1 MIKESSAMGVQSV
14 NFFPAQML
22 TDKER
27 TDDFYQQCID
37 AGLSIVNWNL
47 NLYSSIG
54 VRNTRKNKIINYNL
68 FNDIVDKEEMNRVI
82 NPWGFDDVAKLPRY
96 KNYSLLNS
104 SLMLLFGEERRRV
117 FNPIV
122 TSINSDAVNERLRTI
137 NNAFTQTV
145 TQSLIN
151 PNESPEET
159 ERKMQE
165 FGKWANFEYKDRRAR
180 MAQQVINYLY
190 RTDYAAETFSRG
202 FEDLLI
208 AGEEIYFG
216 DVIGNKPVL
225 RKGNPLNTYSLRA
238 GTSYK
243 IEDSDIIV
251 EDGYL
256 PLGEVLDRYYDD
268 LSPKEIDALQQ
279 GFRMSTGKGLIQG
292 QEANPVFD
300 PSLIFGVEL
309 NGNIFNPNN
318 SDVSYFAG
326 GFDVQGNVRC
336 TRVLWKGM
344 RKVGS
349 LETTDPETGETI
361 KKYVDESY
369 KPNKMLGEKVEW
381 LWLSEWFEGTKIG
394 NNVYTRMRPCPVQF
408 RSMDNPSICK
418 PPVVGIVVNV
428 NANKGRSLV
437 DMTREYQYL
446 YNALMARM
454 EMTMLKDRGKMAR
467 LDLSLIPDGWEM
479 DKWMYY
485 AEVLGWQV
493 VDPFNEGQKGAATG
507 KLAGAM
513 NQNSASID
521 LEQGQYLQRTL
532 LMADFI
538 ARRVEDITGI
548 NPQRKG
554 AVDNRETVGGVE
566 RAVTQSSMSTEKWF
580 VLHDNVRI
588 RALKMWLELAKFA
601 WRNEQF
607 KRPYIMDDGSM
618 GILDFDYETF
628 VESEYG
634 IDITSSSADME
645 MTQALKQLAQPFL
658 QNGGNLSIVADLYR
672 TTDPQSLQRKIEA
685 YEQQVADNARQAQ
698 EQKNQIQMQ
707 QIEQANAQAEAT
719 AQREYDLEMAKLDIE
734 KYKIDTEASTKIQVA
749 QMATYNKREDTDL
762 NKNGIPDPM
771 EIASNALNV
780 RKQEA
785 DEFQKELDTTLKYKL
800 EQEKMDLE
808 REKMQHDK
816 ELQDKKDKAAMAREK
831 LKASAARKNKV
842 SGEK

>member
-1 MIKESSAMGVQSV
+1 MIKEQSPLGVQSV

-22 TDKER
+22 SEKEK
-27 TDDFYQQCID
+27 TDDYYQQCID
-37 AGLSIVNWNL
+37 SGLAIVNWNL

-54 VRNTRKNKIINYNL
+54 VRNTRKNKLINYNL

-96 KNYSLLNS
+96 KNYSLINS
-104 SLMLLFGEERRRV
+104 SLMLLFGEERRRA
-117 FNPIV
+117 FNPMV

-137 NNAFTQTV
+137 NNAFTQMV

-151 PNESPEET
+151 PNETPEEI

-165 FGKWANFEYKDRRAR
+165 FGRWANFEYKDRRAR

-190 RTDYAAETFSRG
+190 RTEYAAEVFSRG

-216 DVIGNKPVL
+216 DIIGNRPVL
-225 RKGNPLNTYSLRA
+225 RKANPLNTYSLRS
-238 GTSYK
+238 GSSYK
-243 IEDSDIIV
+243 IEDSDIVV

-279 GFRMSTGKGLIQG
+279 GFRLSTGKGLIQG

-300 PSLIFGVEL
+300 PSLIFGAEL
-309 NGNIFNPNN
+309 AGNVFNPNN

-349 LETTDPETGETI
+349 LTTTDPETGETI
-361 KKYVDESY
+361 KQYVDETY
-369 KPNKMLGEKVEW
+369 KPNKELGETVDW
-381 LWLSEWFEGTKIG
+381 LWISEWYEGTKIG
-394 NNVYTRMRPCPVQF
+394 TNIYTRMRPCPVQF
-408 RSMDNPSICK
+408 RTMDNPSICK

-437 DMTREYQYL
+437 DMVREYQYL
-446 YNALMARM
+446 YNALMARL
-454 EMTMLKDRGKMAR
+454 EMGMTKDKGKMAR

-493 VDPFNEGQKGAATG
+493 VDPFNEGQKGAAMG

-513 NQNSASID
+513 NQNSSSID
-521 LEQGQYLQRTL
+521 LEQGNYLQRTL

-538 ARRVEDITGI
+538 AKRVEDITGI

-580 VLHDNVRI
+580 VLHDNVRV

-601 WRNEQF
+601 WRGEKF
-607 KRPYIMDDGSM
+607 KRPYLLDDGSM
-618 GILDFDYETF
+618 GILDFDYEQF
-628 VESEYG
+628 VEAEYG
-634 IDITSSSADME
+634 VDITSSTSDME
-645 MTQALKQLAQPFL
+645 MMQALKQLAQPFL
-658 QNGGNLSIVADLYR
+658 QNGGNLAVVADLYR
-672 TTDPQSLQRKIEA
+672 TTDPQSFQRKLEA
-685 YEQQVADNARQAQ
+685 YEQQKADEARQMQ
-698 EQKNQIQMQ
+698 EQQNQLQSQQIQQ
-707 QIEQANAQAEAT
+707 TQAQIEMEN
-719 AQREYDLEMAKLDIE
+719 QRAYDIEMAKLE
-734 KYKIDTEASTKIQVA
+734 LERYKIDTEASTKIQVA
-749 QMATYNKREDTDL
+749 QMAVYNKRENVDL
-762 NKNGIPDPM
+762 DNNGIPDPL
-771 EIASNALNV
+771 ELAKNALDV
-780 RKQEA
+780 RKQES
-785 DEFQKELDTTLKYKL
+785 EEIHKELDTTLKYQVEK
-800 EQEKMDLE
+800 EKMDLE
-808 REKMQHDK
+808 REKMDHETK
-816 ELQDKKDKAAMAREK
+816 LQEAKDKAALAREK
-831 LKASAARKNKV
+831 LKAKTTLKNKTV
-842 SGEK
+842 SGK

>member
-1 MIKESSAMGVQSV
+1 MIKEQSPMGVQSV

-27 TDDFYQQCID
+27 NDDYYQQCID
-37 AGLSIVNWNL
+37 AGLAIVNWNL

-68 FNDIVDKEEMNRVI
+68 FNDIVDKEEMDRVI

-96 KNYSLLNS
+96 KNYSLVNS

-122 TSINSDAVNERLRTI
+122 TSINSDAVNEKLNTI
-137 NNAFTQTV
+137 KSAFTQSV
-145 TQSLIN
+145 MQSLLN
-151 PNESPEET
+151 PNESQEET

-165 FGKWANFEYKDRRAR
+165 FGKWANFDYKDRRSR

-190 RTDYAAETFSRG
+190 KTDYAAEIFSRG

-216 DVIGNKPVL
+216 DIIGNKPVL

-238 GTSYK
+238 GTSYR
-243 IEDSDIIV
+243 IEESDIIV

-268 LSPKEIDALQQ
+268 LKPTEIDALQQ
-279 GFRMSTGKGLIQG
+279 GFKTSTGKGLLQG

-300 PSLIFGVEL
+300 PALLFGVEL
-309 NGNIFNPNN
+309 AGSVYNPNN

-336 TRVLWKGM
+336 TRVMWKGM
-344 RKVGS
+344 RKIGS
-349 LETTDPETGETI
+349 VYTTDPETGETTKI
-361 KKYVDESY
+361 YVDENY
-369 KPNKMLGEKVEW
+369 KPNKELGEKVAW
-381 LWLSEWFEGTKIG
+381 IWVSEWYEGTKIG
-394 NNVYTRMRPCPVQF
+394 VNVYTRMRPCPVQF

-428 NANKGRSLV
+428 NANKGRSLM

-446 YNALMARM
+446 YNALMCRLELAM
-454 EMTMLKDRGKMAR
+454 AKDKGKIAR

-485 AEVLGWQV
+485 AEVLGYQV
-493 VDPFNEGQKGAATG
+493 VDPFNEGQKGAARG

-513 NQNSASID
+513 NQNSSVID

-588 RALKMWLELAKFA
+588 KALKMWLELAKHA
-601 WRNEQF
+601 WKNESF
-607 KRPYIMDDGSM
+607 KRPYILDDGSM
-618 GILDFDYETF
+618 GILDFDYEQF
-628 VESEYG
+628 VEAEYG
-634 IDITSSSADME
+634 VDITSSSADME
-645 MTQALKQLAQPFL
+645 MMQSLKQLAQPFL
-658 QNGGNLSIVADLYR
+658 QNEGSLSIVADLYR

-685 YEQQVADNARQAQ
+685 YEQQNADEARQAQ
-698 EQKNQIQMQ
+698 EQQMAIQQQ
-707 QIEQANAQAEAT
+707 QIESANAQAESA
-719 AQREYDLEMAKLDIE
+719 AQRAYDLEMARLDME

-749 QMATYNKREDTDL
+749 QMAVYNKRDDVDL
-762 NKNGIPDPM
+762 DKDGVPDPM
-771 EIASNALNV
+771 EIASNALEV

-785 DEFQKELDTTLKYKL
+785 DEFQKELDTTLKYKV
-800 EQEKMDLE
+800 EKDKADLE
-808 REKMQHDK
+808 REKMEHETK
-816 ELQDKKDKAAMAREK
+816 LQKQKDDAAMAREK
-831 LKASAARKNKV
+831 LKSRTALKNKTV
-842 SGEK
+842 SGK

>member
-1 MIKESSAMGVQSV
+1 MGVQSV

-27 TDDFYQQCID
+27 TDEFYQQCID

-54 VRNTRKNKIINYNL
+54 VRNTRKNKLINYNL
-68 FNDIVDKEEMNRVI
+68 FNDIVDKDEMNRVI

-96 KNYSLLNS
+96 KNYSIINS
-104 SLMLLFGEERRRV
+104 SLMLLFGEERRRS

-122 TSINSDAVNERLRTI
+122 TSINSNAVNERLHTI
-137 NNAFTQTV
+137 NNAFTQMV
-145 TQSLIN
+145 TQSLLI
-151 PNESPEET
+151 PDEPKEEI
-159 ERKMQE
+159 ERKMQD
-165 FGKWANFEYKDRRAR
+165 FGKWANFEYKDKRAR
-180 MAQQVINYLY
+180 MAQQIINYLY

-216 DVIGNKPVL
+216 DIIGNKPVL
-225 RKGNPLNTYSLRA
+225 RKGNPVNTYSLRS

-256 PLGEVLDRYYDD
+256 PLGEVLDRYFDE
-268 LSPKEIDALQQ
+268 LSVKEIDALQQ

-309 NGNIFNPNN
+309 NGNVFNPNN

-326 GFDVQGNVRC
+326 GFDVQGNVRT

-349 LETTDPETGETI
+349 MEVTDPESGEVV
-361 KKYVDESY
+361 KQYVDESY
-369 KPNKMLGEKVEW
+369 KPNKEIGEKVEW
-381 LWLSEWFEGTKIG
+381 IWLSEFFEGTKIG
-394 NNVYTRMRPCPVQF
+394 NNVYTKMRPCPVQF

-437 DMTREYQYL
+437 DMIREYQYL
-446 YNALMARM
+446 YNALMTRM
-454 EMTMLKDRGKMAR
+454 EMAMVKDRGKMAR

-513 NQNSASID
+513 NQNSSTID

-538 ARRVEDITGI
+538 AKRVEEITGI

-554 AVDNRETVGGVE
+554 AVENRETVGGVE

-601 WRNEQF
+601 WKGEQF
-607 KRPYIMDDGSM
+607 KRPYIMDDNSM

-628 VESEYG
+628 VEAEYG
-634 IDITSSSADME
+634 IDVSSTSADME
-645 MTQALKQLAQPFL
+645 MMQALKQLAQPFL

-672 TTDPQSLQRKIEA
+672 TTDPQSLQRKIER
-685 YEQQVADNARQAQ
+685 YEQQQADNAKQAQ
-698 EQKNQIQMQ
+698 DEQNQIQTQ
-707 QIEQANAQAEAT
+707 QIQQAQAQAEAT
-719 AQREYDLEMAKLDIE
+719 AQRNYDLEMAKLDMD
-734 KYKIDTEASTKIQVA
+734 KYKIDTEASTKIQIA
-749 QMATYNKREDTDL
+749 QLATYNKREDVDL
-762 NKNGIPDPM
+762 NDNGIPDPM
-771 EIASNALNV
+771 EIATQSLEV
-780 RKQEA
+780 RKHESA
-785 DEFQKELDTTLKYKL
+785 EFQKELDTTLKYNLEKDKL
-800 EQEKMDLE
+800 DLE
-808 REKMQHDK
+808 REKLDK
-816 ELQDKKDKAAMAREK
+816 AMALQKQKDDAAMAREK
-831 LKASAARKNKV
+831 VKATTARRNKV

>member
-1 MIKESSAMGVQSV
+1 MGVQSV

-37 AGLSIVNWNL
+37 AGLSIINWNL

-54 VRNTRKNKIINYNL
+54 VRNTRKNKLINYNL

-82 NPWGFDDVAKLPRY
+82 NPWNFDDVAKLPRY

-104 SLMLLFGEERRRV
+104 SLMLLFGEERRRM
-117 FNPIV
+117 FNPIA
-122 TSINSDAVNERLRTI
+122 TAINSDAVNERLKTI
-137 NNAFTQTV
+137 NTAFTQTV
-145 TQSLIN
+145 VQSLIT
-151 PNESPEET
+151 PGESQEET
-159 ERKMQE
+159 ERKLQE
-165 FGKWANFEYKDRRAR
+165 FGKWANFEYKDKRSR
-180 MAQQVINYLY
+180 MAQQIINYLY
-190 RTDYAAETFSRG
+190 RTEYAGETFSRG

-309 NGNIFNPNN
+309 SGDIFNPNN

-344 RKVGS
+344 RKIGI
-349 LETTDPETGETI
+349 LEFTDPETGEPT
-361 KKYVDESY
+361 KQYVDESY
-369 KPNKMLGEKVEW
+369 KPDKTIGEKVKW
-381 LWLSEWFEGTKIG
+381 LWVSEWFEGTKIG

-428 NANKGRSLV
+428 NANKGRSLI

-446 YNALMARM
+446 YNALMARL
-454 EMTMLKDRGKMAR
+454 EMSMVKDKGKMAR
-467 LDLSLIPDGWEM
+467 LDLSLVPDGWEM

-513 NQNSASID
+513 NQNAAAID
-521 LEQGQYLQRTL
+521 LEQGQYMQRTL

-601 WRNEQF
+601 WKGEKF
-607 KRPYIMDDGSM
+607 KRPFLLDDNSM
-618 GILDFDYETF
+618 AILDFDYDMF
-628 VESEYG
+628 VEAEYG
-634 IDITSSSADME
+634 VDVSSSSTDME
-645 MTQALKQLAQPFL
+645 MMQALKQLSQPFL
-658 QNGGNLSIVADLYR
+658 QNGGSLAIVADLYK
-672 TTDPQSLQRKIEA
+672 TTDPQSLQRKIEM
-685 YEQQVADNARQAQ
+685 YEQQQADNARQAQ
-698 EQKNQIQMQ
+698 EQQNQIQMQ
-707 QIEQANAQAEAT
+707 QIQQAQEQAEAN
-719 AQREYDLEMAKLDIE
+719 AQREYDLEIARLDME

-749 QMATYNKREDTDL
+749 QMATYNKRDDVDL
-762 NKNGIPDPM
+762 NKNAIPDTM
-771 EIASNALNV
+771 EIAANALET
-780 RKQEA
+780 RKQES
-785 DEFQKELDTTLKYKL
+785 DEFNKRLDVNLKYQV
-800 EQEKMDLE
+800 EEDKMNLE
-808 REKMQHDK
+808 REKMEHEK
-816 ELQDKKDKAAMAREK
+816 ELQTQKDAAAMAREK
-831 LKASAARKNKV
+831 IKSKTALKNKTV
-842 SGEK
+842 TGK

>member
-1 MIKESSAMGVQSV
+1 MIKEQSPMGVQSV

-27 TDDFYQQCID
+27 TDDYYQQCID
-37 AGLSIVNWNL
+37 AGLAIVNWNL

-68 FNDIVDKEEMNRVI
+68 FNDIVDKEEMDRVI

-96 KNYSLLNS
+96 KNYSLVNS
-104 SLMLLFGEERRRV
+104 SLMLLFGEERRRMY
-117 FNPIV
+117 NPIA
-122 TSINSDAVNERLRTI
+122 SAINSDAINERLKTI

-145 TQSLIN
+145 VQSLIN
-151 PNESPEET
+151 PDETPEET
-159 ERKMQE
+159 ERKIQE
-165 FGKWANFEYKDRRAR
+165 FGKWANFEFKDRRSR

-190 RTDYAAETFSRG
+190 RTEYAGEMFSRG
-202 FEDLLI
+202 FEDLLL

-216 DVIGNKPVL
+216 DVIGSRPVL

-268 LSPKEIDALQQ
+268 LTPKEIDALQQ
-279 GFRMSTGKGLIQG
+279 GFRMSTGKGLLQG

-300 PSLIFGVEL
+300 PSLLFGVEL
-309 NGNIFNPNN
+309 AGNVYNPNN

-326 GFDVQGNVRC
+326 GFDVQGNVRT

-344 RKVGS
+344 RLVQFV
-349 LETTDPETGETI
+349 ERTDPESGEII
-361 KKYVDESY
+361 KEIMDEHY
-369 KPNKMLGEKVEW
+369 KPNKELGETVTKKW
-381 LWLSEWFEGTKIG
+381 ISEWFEGTKIG
-394 NNVYTRMRPCPVQF
+394 VNIYTRMRPCPVQF
-408 RSMDNPSICK
+408 RSMDNPSMCK

-428 NANKGRSLV
+428 NANKGRSLM

-446 YNALMARM
+446 YNALMTRLELGMA
-454 EMTMLKDRGKMAR
+454 KDKGKIAR

-485 AEVLGWQV
+485 AEVLGYQV
-493 VDPFNEGQKGAATG
+493 VDPFNEGQKGAALG
-507 KLAGAM
+507 RLAGAM
-513 NQNSASID
+513 NQNSPVID

-538 ARRVEDITGI
+538 ARRVEDITGV

-580 VLHDNVRI
+580 ALHDNVRT

-601 WRNEQF
+601 WKDENF
-607 KRPYIMDDGSM
+607 KRPFVMDDGSM
-618 GILDFDYETF
+618 GILDFDYEQF
-628 VESEYG
+628 VEAEYG
-634 IDITSSSADME
+634 VDITSSSADQE
-645 MTQALKQLAQPFL
+645 MMQSLKQLAQAFL
-658 QNGGNLSIVADLYR
+658 QNGGNFSIIADMHR

-685 YEQQVADNARQAQ
+685 YEQQKSDEARQAQ
-698 EQKNQIQMQ
+698 EQQNQIQMQ
-707 QIEQANAQAEAT
+707 QIESANAQAEIA
-719 AQREYDLEMAKLDIE
+719 AQRNYDLEMARLDLE
-734 KYKIDTEASTKIQVA
+734 KYKIDTEANTKIQVA
-749 QMATYNKREDTDL
+749 QMATYNKREDVDL

-771 EIASNALNV
+771 EIATNALNT

-800 EQEKMDLE
+800 EEEKMDLE

-816 ELQDKKDKAAMAREK
+816 EMQDKKDAAAMAREQ
-831 LKASAARKNKV
+831 LKAKTALKNKTV
-842 SGEK
+842 SGK